1 VVHAG
6 DVTGEL
12 SETVQIV
19 PGVVGPAQIIRD
31 DVVPTPD
38 GSIELRLDIRF
49 DPQRGRYVCQEFR
62 AVPGTGLVTT
72 DALRRVTI
80 ADWIR
85 TALLLP
91 GNELQELPNPDG
103 KEPWGLKEPDDVTV
117 YGPTDRALQWTAHF
131 YRLGLAVEHNP
142 TKLVEQALG
151 LPRSTVGR
159 WIAAARS
166 AGHLGPSEGV
176 GKAGG

>member
-1 VVHAG
+1 M
-6 DVTGEL
+6 TGQP

-31 DVVPTPD
+31 GGVTTPD
-38 GSIELRLDIRF
+38 GSIDIRLDIRF
-49 DPQRGRYVCQEFR
+49 DPQHGRYVCQEFR

-85 TALLLP
+85 RSLLADDDGQP
-91 GNELQELPNPDG
+91 VIRAIENPDG
-103 KEPWGLKEPDDVTV
+103 QEPWGLTEPDDLTV

-131 YRLGLAVEHNP
+131 YRLGYAVAHNP

-159 WIAAARS
+159 WIAAARE
-166 AGHLGPSEGV
+166 AGYLGPSEGV

>member
-1 VVHAG
+1 
-6 DVTGEL
+6 VTDQP
-12 SETVQIV
+12 SKTVQIV
-19 PGVVGPAQIIRD
+19 PGVVGPEQIIRD
-31 DVVPTPD
+31 GVVPTPD
-38 GSIELRLDIRF
+38 GSIDLRLKIGYDS
-49 DPQRGRYVCQEFR
+49 QRGRYVCQEFR

-80 ADWIR
+80 ADLIR
-85 TALLLP
+85 TSLLADDDGQPVIRGL
-91 GNELQELPNPDG
+91 ENPDG
-103 KEPWGLKEPDDVTV
+103 REPWGLTAPDDLDV

-131 YRLGLAVEHNP
+131 YRLGYAVAHNP

-166 AGHLGPSEGV
+166 VGHLGPSEGV

>member
-1 VVHAG
+1 
-6 DVTGEL
+6 VTDQP
-12 SETVQIV
+12 SDQVQIV

-31 DVVPTPD
+31 VEVPTPD

-49 DPQRGRYVCQEFR
+49 DPERGRYVCQELR
-62 AVPGTGLVTT
+62 ALAGTGLVTT

-85 TALLLP
+85 RSLLADDDGQP
-91 GNELQELPNPDG
+91 VIRGIENPDG
-103 KEPWGLKEPDDVTV
+103 QEPWGLNEPDDVTV
-117 YGPTDRALQWTAHF
+117 YGPTDRALRWTAHF

-159 WIAAARS
+159 WIAAARL

>member
-1 VVHAG
+1 MT
-6 DVTGEL
+6 DQLTDQ
-12 SETVQIV
+12 VQIV
-19 PGVVGPAQIIRD
+19 AGVTGPQQIIRD

-38 GSIELRLDIRF
+38 GSITTRSDIRF

-85 TALLLP
+85 TALLVP
-91 GNELQELPNPDG
+91 DNELHELPNPDG
-103 KEPWGLKEPDDVTV
+103 KEPWGLTPPDDVTV

>member
-1 VVHAG
+1 
-6 DVTGEL
+6 VTGQP

-31 DVVPTPD
+31 GEVTTPD
-38 GSIELRLDIRF
+38 GSIDIRLDIRF
-49 DPQRGRYVCQEFR
+49 DSQHGRYVCQEFR

-80 ADWIR
+80 ADWIWR
-85 TALLLP
+85 SLLADDDGQP
-91 GNELQELPNPDG
+91 VIRAIENPDG
-103 KEPWGLKEPDDVTV
+103 QEPWGLTEPDDVTV

-131 YRLGLAVEHNP
+131 YRLGYAVAHNP

-159 WIAAARS
+159 WIAAARE
-166 AGHLGPSEGV
+166 AGYLGPSEGV